1 MSDCFELR
9 MGVHV
14 KSEFGCNRTG
24 GGVFVVTEMLC
35 ILTVLISIS
44 WMLYYPGVS

>member
-9 MGVHV
+9 MGVYV
-14 KSEFGCNRTG
+14 KSECGRNRTG
-24 GGVFVVTEMLC
+24 GGVFVVMEMLC